1 MLFGD
6 DRCLVYNKSKRKGVK
21 VTTKVTTKP
30 KPVVKP
36 EAKHVSPKKHK

>member
-6 DRCLVYNKSKRKGVK
+6 DRCLIYNKSKRKGA
-21 VTTKVTTKP
+21 KVTTKP
-30 KPVVKP
+30 KPVVKS